1 MPRTAEQNKRL
12 KEERRRALLQAAR
25 EVFARRGLA
34 ATKMTDL
41 AAAAGISY
49 GLVYHYFP
57 DKESVFVALVD
68 ETVRGGIELLA
79 SARRRPGTPWER
91 LHYVCTQMLEGL
103 RKDPALP
110 LILVQAHASESVPAS
125 VTQALDHYSTQFNE
139 HLEELI
145 TSGQKA
151 GQIVD
156 IPAAELARTFLATVQ
171 GLALTQI
178 LPHMRDTPFPST
190 DTVLR
195 LFKP

>member
-1 MPRTAEQNKRL
+1 MPRTAEQNQRL
-12 KEERRRALLQAAR
+12 KEERRRALLKAAR

-57 DKESVFVALVD
+57 DKESVFAALVD
-68 ETVRGGIELLA
+68 ETVRGGIELLV
-79 SARRRPGTPWER
+79 SARQRPGTPWEQ
-91 LHYVCTQMLEGL
+91 LHYVCTQMLEGI
-103 RKDPALP
+103 RKQPAIP
-110 LILVQAHASESVPAS
+110 LILVQAHASESIPAA
-125 VTQALDHYSTQFNE
+125 VEQALDRYSTEFNRN
-139 HLEELI
+139 LEELI

-156 IPAAELARTFLATVQ
+156 VPAEELARTFIATVQ
-171 GLALTQI
+171 GLALTQ
-178 LPHMRDTPFPST
+178 LFPQMRDTPFPST